1 MSADYAAGT
10 ARPDRLLSPHA
21 HRVGTKITW
30 QCVAGSLPTVQTD
43 MARSSAPQG
52 RLCHP
57 DEIRRPT
64 SSDFPSYSFII
75 PLRCLPTL
83 ALPIHSRWQS
93 RRPPNQRFM
102 PSDLPSCSINT
113 RPEHHMHAFTEK
125 SREILGRG
133 QLFSHNT
140 PCRSCGQRR
149 RRARSWWQPVGLLS
163 DCLYDKTGTKQAGR
177 RIHEAG
183 ALRGYGLPNPS
194 GAAIISSNNRTRRH
208 LKVAHGQERST

>member
-10 ARPDRLLSPHA
+10 TRPDRLLSPHA
-21 HRVGTKITW
+21 HRVGTKTTW
-30 QCVAGSLPTVQTD
+30 QCVAGSLPTVQMD

-93 RRPPNQRFM
+93 RQPPNRRFM

-113 RPEHHMHAFTEK
+113 RPEHHMRAFAKK
-125 SREILGRG
+125 SREILV
-133 QLFSHNT
+133 
-140 PCRSCGQRR
+140 RR
-149 RRARSWWQPVGLLS
+149 PTF
-163 DCLYDKTGTKQAGR
+163 YTEQAGR

-183 ALRGYGLPNPS
+183 ALCGYGLLKPS
-194 GAAIISSNNRTRRH
+194 DAAIISSNNRTSRH
-208 LKVAHGQERST
+208 LKVAHEQERST